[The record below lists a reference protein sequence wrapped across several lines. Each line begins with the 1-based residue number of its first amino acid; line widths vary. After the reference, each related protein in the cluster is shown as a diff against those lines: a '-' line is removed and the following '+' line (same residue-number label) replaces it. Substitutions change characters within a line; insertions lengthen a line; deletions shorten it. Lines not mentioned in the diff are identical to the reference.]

1 MSWLM
6 SVKMAVLAPMPKES
20 ESTATA
26 RKTGDLRSVRS
37 EYRRSRCMAL
47 INDDTAERRKS

>member
-1 MSWLM
+1 M

-37 EYRRSRCMAL
+37 EYRRSRCIAL